1 MSNEI
6 ATLNDFAVSRTSKA
20 GKTTYRT
27 MLGVITSGNAAEKH
41 KAAGAIV
48 ARMIENGNF
57 RHLLREVERVFPES
71 FLKKSRFVTMR
82 DKALWFVSSS
92 IDENGVSRIEME
104 QYVGWI
110 AANKKTALKLAE
122 AVCDVSAAADLAGK
136 PLKGEKAMY
145 RDFLAEMLRNE
156 AAREEA
162 LQVEASE
169 AVTA

>member
-1 MSNEI
+1 MSNEV

-92 IDENGVSRIEME
+92 IDENGVSRIEM
-104 QYVGWI
+104 VLIPLNSG
-110 AANKKTALKLAE
+110 LA
-122 AVCDVSAAADLAGK
+122 
-136 PLKGEKAMY
+136 
-145 RDFLAEMLRNE
+145 
-156 AAREEA
+156 
-162 LQVEASE
+162 
-169 AVTA
+169 